1 MSKVAVLV
9 GPEFED
15 SELEVPVKQLL
26 DAGHQVVLLGTE
38 ADQRLTGKKGRVKLT
53 TDGAVSHHRVDE
65 FDALV
70 LPGGK
75 SPAHLR
81 EDQAVVDW
89 VAAFCRMGRPV
100 AAICHGPQ
108 LLIAAGQGA
117 GRRMTAWPEVQQELR
132 DFGADAV
139 DEPVVVDG
147 AFITSR
153 KPADLDAFCG
163 ALLSRLGPTD
173 ATERAPAGV
182 L

>member
-1 MSKVAVLV
+1 MAKVAVLV

-15 SELEVPVKQLL
+15 SELEVPVKRLL

-38 ADQRLTGKKGRVKLT
+38 ANQELTGKKGRVKLL
-53 TDGAVSHHRVDE
+53 TDAAVANHRVDE

-81 EDQAVVDW
+81 E
-89 VAAFCRMGRPV
+89 VAAAVEFVADFCRMGRPV

-108 LLIAAGQGA
+108 LLIAAGQGK
-117 GRRMTAWPEVQQELR
+117 GRRMTAWPEVQEELR
-132 DFGADAV
+132 AFGAEAV
-139 DEPVVVDG
+139 DEPVVIDG

-153 KPADLDAFCG
+153 KPEDLDVFCG

-173 ATERAPAGV
+173 ATDAAPAGV
-182 L
+182 V

>member
-15 SELEVPVKQLL
+15 SEVEVPVRRLL
-26 DAGHQVVLLGTE
+26 DAGHQVVLLGVE
-38 ADQRLTGKKGRVKLT
+38 ANQEFIGLKGRVKLM
-53 TDGAVSHHRVDE
+53 TDAAVANAKVDD
-65 FDALV
+65 FDALL

-75 SPAHLR
+75 SPKHLR
-81 EDQAVVDW
+81 E
-89 VAAFCRMGRPV
+89 VAAAVEFVRDFCRMGRPV

-108 LLIAAGQGA
+108 LLIAAEQGE
-117 GRRMTAWPEVQQELR
+117 GRRMTAYPKVQEELR
-132 DFGADAV
+132 DFGAEAV

-153 KPADLDAFCG
+153 TPEDLDFFCG

-173 ATERAPAGV
+173 ATEQVPGGV
-182 L
+182 V

>member
-15 SELEVPVKQLL
+15 SELEEPVKRLL

-38 ADQRLTGKKGRVKLT
+38 ANKELVGKKGRVKLL
-53 TDGAVSHHRVDE
+53 TDASVSHHRVDE

-70 LPGGK
+70 IPGGK

-81 EDQAVVDW
+81 EDEAVVRF
-89 VAAFCRMGRPV
+89 VADFCRMGRPV

-108 LLIAAGQGA
+108 LLIAAGQGR
-117 GRRMTAWPEVQQELR
+117 GRRMTGYPKVQEELR
-132 DFGADAV
+132 EFGAIAV
-139 DEPVVVDG
+139 DESVVIDG

-153 KPADLDAFCG
+153 TPEDLNVFCG
-163 ALLSRLGPTD
+163 ALLGRLEPID
-173 ATERAPAGV
+173 ENEAEPVQAV
-182 L
+182 

>member
-15 SELEVPVKQLL
+15 SELEIPVKRLL

-38 ADQRLTGKKGRVKLT
+38 ANQELVGKKGRVKLL
-53 TDGAVSHHRVDE
+53 TDGAVSNHRVDE

-70 LPGGK
+70 IPGGK

-81 EDQAVVDW
+81 EDATVVRFVED
-89 VAAFCRMGRPV
+89 FCRMGRPV

-108 LLIAAGQGA
+108 LLIAAGQGR
-117 GRRMTAWPEVQQELR
+117 GRRMTAYKDVQAELR
-132 DFGADAV
+132 EFGAEAV
-139 DEPVVVDG
+139 DEGVVVDG

-153 KPADLDAFCG
+153 TPEDLNLFCG
-163 ALLSRLGPTD
+163 ALLSRVGAMEEDQKAPV
-173 ATERAPAGV
+173 RAV
-182 L
+182 